1 MPGINNFIGIGK
13 LDIKYLIYL
22 ISSFLL
28 LLIGRRVYEFWYF
41 DIKNE
46 GRPQNEKQ
54 DNILLKSLLKFLG
67 FSIFIFGEIIRKKI
81 YFKKR
86 GEQRLTLIKIKNSEN
101 YKINYK
107 DMLFIGLVNLVCL
120 IDDFLAITIKLIVK
134 QAKLTI
140 DELFSSIV
148 FILLFLT
155 SLLIFKIKYYKHQYL
170 SIIIIILFEII
181 RYFIKP
187 HVYDLKFLVTVF
199 LHIIRTFLTS
209 IFIGYTRGLMEYKFF
224 SPYKA
229 LYIFGFPNVL
239 ILIIIYFIV
248 SYIPCQ
254 HMDMCSFNY
263 KGKTYFDNIYSI
275 FEGSGFIE
283 YIAMFV
289 YIISQGALQ
298 LFRNMI
304 VNDFTICHIV
314 FYLLIYAFYNTAK
327 DKDIK
332 GAVFFVEIILF
343 IFEVIFLLVFLEMIE
358 LKFCGINKNLKSN
371 IEERAKLE
379 MKEIDSSKYNN
390 DKKNDKVDI
399 NDDYAINFGD
409 NQKEDD
415 SPFINE

>member
-1 MPGINNFIGIGK
+1 
-13 LDIKYLIYL
+13 
-22 ISSFLL
+22 
-28 LLIGRRVYEFWYF
+28 
-41 DIKNE
+41 
-46 GRPQNEKQ
+46 
-54 DNILLKSLLKFLG
+54 
-67 FSIFIFGEIIRKKI
+67 
-81 YFKKR
+81 
-86 GEQRLTLIKIKNSEN
+86 
-101 YKINYK
+101 
-107 DMLFIGLVNLVCL
+107 
-120 IDDFLAITIKLIVK
+120 
-134 QAKLTI
+134 
-140 DELFSSIV
+140 
-148 FILLFLT
+148 
-155 SLLIFKIKYYKHQYL
+155 
-170 SIIIIILFEII
+170 
-181 RYFIKP
+181 
-187 HVYDLKFLVTVF
+187 
-199 LHIIRTFLTS
+199 
-209 IFIGYTRGLMEYKFF
+209 
-224 SPYKA
+224 
-229 LYIFGFPNVL
+229 
-239 ILIIIYFIV
+239 
-248 SYIPCQ
+248 
-254 HMDMCSFNY
+254 MDMCSFNY

-304 VNDFTICHIV
+304 VNDFTICHMV
-314 FYLLIYAFYNTAK
+314 FYFQIYAFYNTAR